1 MAQRTHQIL
10 EAVAMSEEQIDYA
23 LKLVDETAGPERTA
37 YEGYTGTAAA
47 RKLRDA
53 KKLVSKARELIES
66 VAQSVPQRKEVP
78 A

>member
-1 MAQRTHQIL
+1 MAQRTQQIL

-47 RKLRDA
+47 RKLREA
-53 KKLVSKARELIES
+53 KRLVAKAHELIDS
-66 VAQSVPQRKEVP
+66 VAQSVPKRKEVP
-78 A
+78 V